1 MKNYTTFDNL
11 DELHKQAIELKAKGF
26 ATRHICRSLFS
37 NENYRNRL
45 NSFFKREDIADEIYH
60 QACQIELNKQI
71 ESGVSGNDYTDWKKK
86 DKPSLGVVKTSP
98 QVLYYDIETTLAK
111 SYHFNYWK
119 TNIGVKQMIE
129 PSHMLSH
136 AWCWGEDGEVFSSIL
151 TQKEA
156 LDKDDERIVLEAWSL
171 LDNCD
176 VVVGHNCMEEN
187 SKVLTKN
194 LDWVAIKDVKVGD
207 ELIGFD
213 EGKSPFKPF
222 RDSEGN
228 WLGQG
233 SNREVKACVVT
244 EHTTVQKEAFEVTLS
259 DGSKVVTTDDHFWL
273 GKTSKKGVLTW
284 IKTKDLLKRNAHVV
298 KYMNVWEKEDSY
310 ASGWLSGFIDGEGS
324 LCYSDSEALSGMQ
337 VCQRPTSVWNK
348 CLDFLDYYGIK
359 YSKPKTKSGGLGRGD
374 CEYIYTSGKWDTLE
388 IIGKFDISKF
398 KETLFRQDRTLG
410 TLTSCGRPT
419 LKVVSVK
426 PVGTK
431 NIVIMGT
438 DTSTYFAEGYAMHN
452 CKRFDVNKCNGY
464 FLKYGLPKP
473 SPFKVIDTLEIAKKN
488 FNLPFK
494 SLEYLAKFLDVELK
508 LDAGGIETWIGCERG
523 DQEALNTMV
532 EYNRGDIITLRE
544 IHKRLKGWD
553 NNGVNIALYNDNHDA
568 VCTHCGSDD
577 VSVLSDKFAY
587 TPNRKYQVYRCNS
600 CQAVLRSNTKQGNGN
615 KLMRVI

>member
-45 NSFFKREDIADEIYH
+45 NAFFKREDIADEIYH
-60 QACQIELNKQI
+60 RACQIELNKQI
-71 ESGVSGNDYTDWKKK
+71 ESGVTGNNYANWEVKEKPKLGEVEKKPK
-86 DKPSLGVVKTSP
+86 
-98 QVLYYDIETTLAK
+98 VLYYDIETSLAK

-119 TNIGVKQMIE
+119 TSIGVKQMIE

-151 TQKEA
+151 TPKEA
-156 LDKDDERIVLEAWSL
+156 LAKDDERIVLEAWSL
-171 LDNCD
+171 FDQAD
-176 VVVGHNCMEEN
+176 IIVAHN
-187 SKVLTKN
+187 
-194 LDWVAIKDVKVGD
+194 G
-207 ELIGFD
+207 
-213 EGKSPFKPF
+213 
-222 RDSEGN
+222 
-228 WLGQG
+228 
-233 SNREVKACVVT
+233 
-244 EHTTVQKEAFEVTLS
+244 
-259 DGSKVVTTDDHFWL
+259 
-273 GKTSKKGVLTW
+273 
-284 IKTKDLLKRNAHVV
+284 
-298 KYMNVWEKEDSY
+298 
-310 ASGWLSGFIDGEGS
+310 
-324 LCYSDSEALSGMQ
+324 
-337 VCQRPTSVWNK
+337 
-348 CLDFLDYYGIK
+348 
-359 YSKPKTKSGGLGRGD
+359 
-374 CEYIYTSGKWDTLE
+374 
-388 IIGKFDISKF
+388 
-398 KETLFRQDRTLG
+398 
-410 TLTSCGRPT
+410 
-419 LKVVSVK
+419 
-426 PVGTK
+426 
-431 NIVIMGT
+431 
-438 DTSTYFAEGYAMHN
+438 
-452 CKRFDVNKCNGY
+452 KRFDVNKCNGY

-553 NNGVNIALYNDNHDA
+553 NNGVNIALYNDDHDA